1 VKVYD
6 VFPFFNEIDLL
17 EIRLEHLNSHVD
29 HFVLTE
35 ATTTF
40 SGKAK
45 PLFFEE
51 NKKRFKKFE
60 DKIIHQIVEDVPNLN
75 PFERDRF
82 QRDEAKSILE
92 NYCSTNDYLI
102 YGDVDEIPSLSALDK
117 AMEYLVEGVEIV
129 HMAQDQYYFYLNVE
143 EVSHTLM
150 SYTGE
155 YPFVINRKWLGTN
168 VSKWEYSKH
177 YSMTDLR
184 DPIHKRVG
192 KRVKNGGWH
201 FTYIGSSDESPVTER
216 VKLKIDSA
224 AHQELNTIEI
234 LESVEKNINNLKD
247 IFPRKR
253 TRFKLREDLSFLPSF
268 IQLNLDKFGYLIKK

>member
-1 VKVYD
+1 
-6 VFPFFNEIDLL
+6 
-17 EIRLEHLNSHVD
+17 
-29 HFVLTE
+29 LTE

>member
-1 VKVYD
+1 MKVYD
-6 VFPFFNEIDLL
+6 VFPFFNEINLL

-234 LESVEKNINNLKD
+234 MESVEKNINNLKD

-253 TRFKLREDLSFLPSF
+253 TKFKLREDLSFLPSF

>member
-1 VKVYD
+1 
-6 VFPFFNEIDLL
+6 
-17 EIRLEHLNSHVD
+17 
-29 HFVLTE
+29 
-35 ATTTF
+35 
-40 SGKAK
+40 
-45 PLFFEE
+45 
-51 NKKRFKKFE
+51 
-60 DKIIHQIVEDVPNLN
+60 
-75 PFERDRF
+75 
-82 QRDEAKSILE
+82 
-92 NYCSTNDYLI
+92 LI
-102 YGDVDEIPSLSALDK
+102 YGDVDEIPSLPALEK
-117 AMEYLVEGVEIV
+117 AIEHLVDGVSIV

-143 EVSHTLM
+143 EVSNTLM

-168 VSKWEYSKH
+168 ISKWEYSKH
-177 YSMTDLR
+177 YSMTELR

-224 AHQELNTIEI
+224 AHQELNTKEI
-234 LESVEKNINNLKD
+234 IESVEKNINNLKD

-253 TRFKLREDLSFLPSF
+253 TKFKLREDLRFLPTF